1 MSPPATIPVVRR
13 RSRDVAIAVAA
24 LVSVWVLAMLGPLSL
39 LMPVVPVGL
48 LAVRRWRA
56 AVACVLL
63 SPPVLAF
70 ALGVADYC
78 RGRARLV
85 SPGLPGTTS
94 FNLDPDLRCGWA
106 TSGCLVYGNEWVTQS
121 PNNLAVSAM
130 TRLFGPQRGAYTG
143 AYPTEEEAVAAV
155 AGAPAVPVS
164 QVVADAINVGGRTVR
179 LDRGVGAGLLAGG
192 GRGYYDPS
200 LPGEAAA
207 VAPDESGPI
216 RAAVWKDACLVLR
229 IPAGAM
235 NEPGEPVQA
244 ACVAVCDLR
253 TGRPFAYYAEGRYY
267 HRFPP
272 VPWRR

>member
-1 MSPPATIPVVRR
+1 MSPPAAIPIVRR
-13 RSRDVAIAVAA
+13 RSRDVAIAAAATVA
-24 LVSVWVLAMLGPLSL
+24 VWVLALLGPVSILV
-39 LMPVVPVGL
+39 PVIPVGL
-48 LAVRRWRA
+48 LVRGRWRA
-56 AVACVLL
+56 AVLCVLL

-70 ALGVADYC
+70 GLGVANYC
-78 RGRARLV
+78 RGAARLAEA
-85 SPGLPGTTS
+85 GLPGTT
-94 FNLDPDLRCGWA
+94 FHNLDPDLRCGRA
-106 TSGCLVYGNEWVTQS
+106 TSGCLVSGNEWVTQW

-130 TRLFGPQRGAYTG
+130 TGLFGPQRGAYTG
-143 AYPTEEEAVAAV
+143 PYPTEEEALAAV

-164 QVVADAINVGGRTVR
+164 HVVADAIGVGDRTVR
-179 LDRGVGAGLLAGG
+179 LDAGVGAGLLAGA
-192 GRGYYDPS
+192 GRGCYDPS

-207 VAPDESGPI
+207 VFPEETGPI

-235 NEPGEPVQA
+235 QEPGEPVQA
-244 ACVAVCDLR
+244 ACVAVCDLT